1 MGQDRLDFRAIR
13 RRFRTPLRTGSGVV
27 ESVDRV
33 LLRATKAD
41 GSVGYGEVAPW
52 PGFAT
57 ESAERALE
65 VLRACQGDVAQ
76 LRAATRTRALPCL
89 VSALSMIDHWEAIA
103 GFDGSRACAGL
114 LPAGSGPDAA
124 VALAA
129 RGWMTLKLKIDAAT
143 PIDVARAILAATPGS
158 VSLRIDANGSLTLVP
173 ARAWVEFA
181 RGEPRVE
188 FVEQPLPV
196 DHAGYV
202 SIGPEKVAHDESF
215 VQAGGDARWD
225 GLLVAKPGL
234 LGDWDGFLASTKA
247 QAGRIIVSSCFET
260 AIGRQAGL
268 WFASQLGG
276 TRAIGFDTLGW
287 FEADG
292 RDRHEAGPVARGRAD
307 IDWAR
312 FWEDAA

>member
-33 LLRATKAD
+33 LLRATKSD
-41 GSVGYGEVAPW
+41 GTVGYGEVAPW

-65 VLRACQGDVAQ
+65 VLRACQGDIAQ
-76 LRAATRTRALPCL
+76 LRAATRTRTLPCL

-103 GFDGSRACAGL
+103 RFDGARACAGL

-124 VALAA
+124 AALAA
-129 RGWMTLKLKIDAAT
+129 KGWTTLKLKVDPAT
-143 PIDVARAILAATPGS
+143 SIETARAILAATPPS
-158 VSLRIDANGSLTLVP
+158 VGLRLDANGSLTLVP

-181 RGEPRVE
+181 RSEPRVE

-215 VQAGGDARWD
+215 VQARGDTRWE
-225 GLLVAKPGL
+225 GLVVAKPSL
-234 LGDWDGFLASTKA
+234 LGDWDGFLASGVGA
-247 QAGRIIVSSCFET
+247 ERVIVSSCFET

-268 WFASQLGG
+268 WFASQVGG
-276 TRAIGFDTLGW
+276 ARAVGFDTLGW

-292 RDRHEAGPVARGRAD
+292 RDRHEAGPIARGRPD

>member
-1 MGQDRLDFRAIR
+1 MGHDRLDFRAIR
-13 RRFRTPLRTGSGVV
+13 RRFRTPLRTGSGLV

-33 LLRATKAD
+33 LLRAVRAD
-41 GSVGYGEVAPW
+41 GTAAYGEVAPW

-76 LRAATRTRALPCL
+76 LRAATRTRVLPCL
-89 VSALSMIDHWEAIA
+89 VSALSMIDHWDAIA
-103 GFDGSRACAGL
+103 RFDDGRACAGL
-114 LPAGSGPDAA
+114 LPAGSGPEDAA
-124 VALAA
+124 TLAA
-129 RGWMTLKLKIDAAT
+129 KGWRTLKLKIGAAT
-143 PIDVARAILAATPGS
+143 PIGDARAILAATPPE
-158 VSLRIDANGSLTLVP
+158 VTLRLDANGSLTLVP

-181 RGEPRVE
+181 RAEPRVE

-196 DHAGYV
+196 DHAGYA

-215 VQAGGDARWD
+215 VQAGGATRWE
-225 GLLVAKPGL
+225 GLVVAKPSL
-234 LGDWDGFLASTKA
+234 LGDWDGFLASGNA
-247 QAGRIIVSSCFET
+247 MNGRTIVSSCFET

-268 WFASQLGG
+268 WFASRVGSP
-276 TRAIGFDTLGW
+276 RAIGFDTLGR

-292 RDRHEAGPVARGRAD
+292 RDLHASGPVARGRAD